1 MKTPA
6 RKVPIA
12 LIAFNRP
19 QHTARTLEAIRAAAP
34 DQLFVV
40 LDGAR
45 PDRPDDAPKCAEVR
59 ALVDAIDWTT
69 VSVRASD
76 ENRGCEGNVETG
88 LDWVFTQVAEAIVLE
103 DDCVP
108 DPTFF
113 GYAEELLDRYR
124 TDTRVWQIAG
134 NSHGVPSTLFGED
147 SYRFSSWAS
156 VWGWATWAD
165 RWQRHREVFPRTH
178 IGKSGIVPIRTTSY
192 AARPGALVTR
202 SARKHFEEAS
212 TSGDVI
218 THGWDKQWWITMIS
232 EGGLAV
238 SPAVNLVENVG
249 FGADATHG
257 VVEREMDPAH
267 AMTFPLQH
275 PTTVAV
281 DTEVERELEL
291 LLNRVGGRAA
301 RVARRLVRSPR
312 ARRVLRRMADSKTA
326 VRAARAASRLRDR
339 GTSPQSGNQSGD
351 QPGNENG

>member
-1 MKTPA
+1 MKTPI
-6 RKVPIA
+6 V

-19 QHTARTLEAIRAAAP
+19 QHTARTLEAIRQASP
-34 DQLFVV
+34 ERLLVV

-45 PDRPDDAPKCAEVR
+45 DSRPDDGPKCAEVR
-59 ALVDAIDWTT
+59 ALVDAIDWT
-69 VSVRASD
+69 SVTTRAAP
-76 ENRGCEGNVETG
+76 ENLGCEGNVETG
-88 LDWVFTQVAEAIVLE
+88 LDWAFSQVSEAIVLE

-113 GYAEELLDRYR
+113 TYAEELLDRYR
-124 TDTRVWQIAG
+124 DDERVWQVAG
-134 NSHGVPSTLFGED
+134 NSHGVPRALFGDD

-178 IGKSGIVPIRTTSY
+178 IGKSGIVPIRTAPYTP
-192 AARPGALVTR
+192 RTGALVTR
-202 SARKHFEEAS
+202 SARQHFEDAS

-257 VVEREMDPAH
+257 VVEREMDAAE
-267 AMTFPLQH
+267 AMTFPLHH
-275 PTTVAV
+275 PAYVVV

-312 ARRVLRRMADSKTA
+312 ARRALRRMADSKTA
-326 VRAARAASRLRDR
+326 VRATRAASRLRDR
-339 GTSPQSGNQSGD
+339 GTPPSPDSGNHSA
-351 QPGNENG
+351 NENG

>member
-1 MKTPA
+1 MKTPI
-6 RKVPIA
+6 V

-19 QHTARTLEAIRAAAP
+19 QHTARTLEAIRRAAP
-34 DQLFVV
+34 ETLLVV

-45 PDRPDDAPKCAEVR
+45 ESRPDDTEKCAEVR
-59 ALVDAIDWTT
+59 ALIDAIDWTT
-69 VSVRASD
+69 VTTRAATA
-76 ENRGCEGNVETG
+76 NLGCEGNVETG
-88 LDWVFTQVAEAIVLE
+88 LDWAFSQVDAAMVLE

-108 DPTFF
+108 DPSFF
-113 GYAEELLDRYR
+113 TYCEELLTRYR
-124 TDTRVWQIAG
+124 GNPKVWQIAG
-134 NSHGVPSTLFGED
+134 NSHGVPSALFGED

-165 RWQRHREVFPRTH
+165 RWQRHREVFPRNHVGMT
-178 IGKSGIVPIRTTSY
+178 GIVPIRTTSY
-192 AARPGALVTR
+192 SPQPGALVTR

-257 VVEREMDPAH
+257 VVERDMDAAE
-267 AMTFPLQH
+267 AMAFPLHH
-275 PTTVAV
+275 PARVVV

-301 RVARRLVRSPR
+301 QTARKLVRSPR

-326 VRAARAASRLRDR
+326 VRATRAASRLRD
-339 GTSPQSGNQSGD
+339 GGAPVSPDSGNHSANEA
-351 QPGNENG
+351 NENG

>member
-1 MKTPA
+1 MKTPI
-6 RKVPIA
+6 V

-45 PDRPDDAPKCAEVR
+45 DTRPDDAPKCAEVR
-59 ALVDAIDWTT
+59 ALIDAIDWAE
-69 VSVRASD
+69 VSVRAAD
-76 ENRGCEGNVETG
+76 QNLGCEGNVETG
-88 LDWVFTQVAEAIVLE
+88 LDWAFSQVTEAIVLE

-113 GYAEELLDRYR
+113 TYAEELLTRYR
-124 TDTRVWQIAG
+124 DNTKVWQIAG
-134 NSHGVPSTLFGED
+134 NSHGVPSALFGED

-165 RWQRHREVFPRTH
+165 RWQRHRDVFPRTH
-178 IGKSGIVPIRTTSY
+178 IGKSGIVPIRTAPYTPH
-192 AARPGALVTR
+192 AGALVTK
-202 SARKHFEEAS
+202 SARNHFEEAS

-267 AMTFPLQH
+267 AMTFPLHH
-275 PTTVAV
+275 PSAVVV

-301 RVARRLVRSPR
+301 RVARKLVRSPR

-326 VRAARAASRLRDR
+326 VRASRAASRLRDR
-339 GTSPQSGNQSGD
+339 GTSSSPDSPNSA
-351 QPGNENG
+351 NENG